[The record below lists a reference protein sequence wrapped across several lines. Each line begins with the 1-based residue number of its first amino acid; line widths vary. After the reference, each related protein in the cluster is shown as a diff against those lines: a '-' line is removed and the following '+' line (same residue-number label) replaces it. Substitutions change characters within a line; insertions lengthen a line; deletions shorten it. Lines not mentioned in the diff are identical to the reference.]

1 MGEIARAATAGA
13 GDSADSVDVLI
24 AEVRSGKRLRPGRT
38 LRGAMLI
45 DRDLSGLNLA
55 GADLSRANLTR
66 ANLVGANLEGAV
78 LFGATLD
85 HAELLKGNLRGAD
98 LTQASARG
106 AGFGGA
112 NLEDAN
118 LFNATLTGATFT
130 QSNLRGVDART
141 ADMTG
146 ARLRECCLHDADCS
160 QSALCETDLGESDVR
175 GATFDGADLRRSR
188 LSGLRGATEA
198 NWIGADILDVDFC
211 GAYLVRRHIL
221 DQNYLHEFRR
231 QSRTTQAVYWVWWA
245 TSDCGPELC
254 ALGSVDRHAGRHLRP
269 VVPICGTRPR
279 WSAGQLDDDDLL
291 QLRDAHHP
299 RIRRHR
305 PDVRDGPSRRADRGD
320 YRIHDAGWSA
330 RDLRQQDGQA
340 GGVRIRMLK
349 FFARKDADPQTQ
361 LKEVFEG
368 YALPTFPAIYL
379 EALQQVRDRTS
390 SAAALADVL
399 ALDPGLTMRLLGTV
413 NSAAFGLR
421 SPVTSVHHA
430 VSMLGRGHIE
440 SMLISLAAHSVLPA
454 EPRGGFEPNRFWR
467 AAARRAATA
476 RALADRVNPAECSEC
491 FTAGLLSDMAVPVLS
506 DRKGP
511 AYARILERWHEAEG
525 ELHEMEQAAFGWDH
539 AQVASLMCREWGF
552 PDVIAEAIASH
563 HDSHDGDFHALAPV
577 SLAALIPEVDGEGAI
592 ATVAERAHN
601 AIGMDADEVRSLVEN
616 SFLQAEEIA
625 GQFVS

>member
-1 MGEIARAATAGA
+1 
-13 GDSADSVDVLI
+13 
-24 AEVRSGKRLRPGRT
+24 
-38 LRGAMLI
+38 
-45 DRDLSGLNLA
+45 
-55 GADLSRANLTR
+55 
-66 ANLVGANLEGAV
+66 
-78 LFGATLD
+78 
-85 HAELLKGNLRGAD
+85 
-98 LTQASARG
+98 
-106 AGFGGA
+106 
-112 NLEDAN
+112 
-118 LFNATLTGATFT
+118 
-130 QSNLRGVDART
+130 
-141 ADMTG
+141 
-146 ARLRECCLHDADCS
+146 
-160 QSALCETDLGESDVR
+160 
-175 GATFDGADLRRSR
+175 
-188 LSGLRGATEA
+188 
-198 NWIGADILDVDFC
+198 
-211 GAYLVRRHIL
+211 
-221 DQNYLHEFRR
+221 
-231 QSRTTQAVYWVWWA
+231 
-245 TSDCGPELC
+245 
-254 ALGSVDRHAGRHLRP
+254 
-269 VVPICGTRPR
+269 
-279 WSAGQLDDDDLL
+279 
-291 QLRDAHHP
+291 
-299 RIRRHR
+299 
-305 PDVRDGPSRRADRGD
+305 
-320 YRIHDAGWSA
+320 
-330 RDLRQQDGQA
+330 
-340 GGVRIRMLK
+340 MLK